1 MKRIKNIVDTG
12 RTALIIFLLFA
23 GAEYTYAQ
31 KSNTLISKGNEYYRQ
46 QEYDK
51 AKAAYEEALAKEPA
65 NATASFN
72 MGNTLFREKKF
83 EEAAKTFEE
92 AAQKTKDKTLQS
104 QRYYNKGVALT
115 QQKQLEQSIEA
126 YKQSLR
132 LNPADSLAR
141 DNLQRALNEKKQQ
154 EQQQQEQ
161 QQQKKQD
168 KKDQPPPPR
177 QNKLNKQQ
185 VQQLLKALEEQ
196 EKKLQEKMMKKP
208 PVAGQPDKDW

>member
-1 MKRIKNIVDTG
+1 MKRVKNIVSAGT
-12 RTALIIFLLFA
+12 TALIIFLLFA
-23 GAEYTYAQ
+23 EAEYTFAQ
-31 KSNTLISKGNEYYRQ
+31 KNNTLISKGNEYYRQ

-51 AKAAYEEALAKEPA
+51 ARAAYEEALAKDPG

-72 MGNTLFREKKF
+72 MGNALFREKKF

-92 AAQKTKDKTLQS
+92 AAQKTKDKSLQS
-104 QRYYNKGVALT
+104 QLYYNKGVALT

-154 EQQQQEQ
+154 EQQQQ

-168 KKDQPPPPR
+168 KKDQPPSPR

>member
-1 MKRIKNIVDTG
+1 MKRVKNIVSAGT
-12 RTALIIFLLFA
+12 TALIIFLLFA
-23 GAEYTYAQ
+23 EAEYTLAQ
-31 KSNTLISKGNEYYRQ
+31 KNNTLISKGNEYYRQ

-51 AKAAYEEALAKEPA
+51 ARAAYEEALAKDPG

-72 MGNTLFREKKF
+72 MGNALFREKKF

-92 AAQKTKDKTLQS
+92 AAQKTKDKSLQS
-104 QRYYNKGVALT
+104 QLYYNKGVALT

-154 EQQQQEQ
+154 EQQQQ

-168 KKDQPPPPR
+168 KKDQPPSPR

>member
-1 MKRIKNIVDTG
+1 MKRVKNIVSTG
-12 RTALIIFLLFA
+12 TTALIIFLLLA
-23 GAEYTYAQ
+23 GAEHAYAQ
-31 KSNTLISKGNEYYRQ
+31 KSNTLIGKGNEFYRQ

-51 AKAAYEEALAKEPA
+51 ARAAYEEALAKEPG

-92 AAQKTKDKTLQS
+92 AAQKTKDKTVQS
-104 QRYYNKGVALT
+104 QLYYNKGVALT

-132 LNPADSLAR
+132 FNPADSLAR

-154 EQQQQEQ
+154 EQQQQQE
-161 QQQKKQD
+161 QQKKQD
-168 KKDQPPPPR
+168 KKDQPPPPK
-177 QNKLNKQQ
+177 QNKLNQQQ